1 MLLYQ
6 RKRDHRDVD
15 KGSHQADEEAIQ
27 TGDEVALMEIFFEI
41 S

>member
-15 KGSHQADEEAIQ
+15 KGSHQADEEAVQ
-27 TGDEVALMEIFFEI
+27 TGDEVALMEIFFEV

>member
-1 MLLYQ
+1 MLLLK

-15 KGSHQADEEAIQ
+15 KGSHQADEEAVQ
-27 TGDEVALMEIFFEI
+27 TSDEVALMEIFLEI